1 MMKEDVIDRFFILFF
16 YDSSVDADLNIEECN
31 QDTTENAIDKM
42 MKKDEIERFFIL
54 LSMVV
59 RLTCNS
65 PKENFPR
72 RSNDFVPENF

>member
-1 MMKEDVIDRFFILFF
+1 MMKQDVIDRFFILFF
-16 YDSSVDADLNIEECN
+16 YDSSVDADLSSEECN
-31 QDTTENAIDKM
+31 EDTTENAIDKM
-42 MKKDEIERFFIL
+42 MKEDVIERFFIL

-59 RLTCNS
+59 RLICNS